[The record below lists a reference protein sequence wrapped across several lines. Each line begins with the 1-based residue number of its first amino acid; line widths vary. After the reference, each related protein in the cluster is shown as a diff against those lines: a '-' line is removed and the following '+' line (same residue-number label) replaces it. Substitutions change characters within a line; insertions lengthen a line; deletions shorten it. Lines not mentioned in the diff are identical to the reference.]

1 MARVL
6 VACLGSGLAGDCAA
20 GSAVHSLL
28 SGCTL
33 PEGSRLALVRSG
45 ALELFHQLDGHEVL
59 VAIDEVETGAAP
71 GTVHV
76 LDWQEVPIG
85 GEAGARRW
93 HPLRVAIEA
102 ARIRDP
108 ERLPR
113 RAFLVGIEGRGY
125 GGHEGGL
132 HNEVASALAGA
143 ARAALDLAYGLAG
156 LEGAGLVDV
165 EKIERASTFRPIQ
178 RASSTMLPIPAEAH

>member
-85 GEAGARRW
+85 GEAG
-93 HPLRVAIEA
+93 AIEA